1 MESLTDTPSEVV
13 VTSAT
18 ELWMSPVEEGKALLM
33 KIYENIVGCFI
44 SFGYLGTEDGRITS
58 NDKVKIVKRQIG

>member
-18 ELWMSPVEEGKALLM
+18 EIWMSPVEEWKALLM

-44 SFGYLGTEDGRITS
+44 SFGYLGTEDGRIT

>member
-18 ELWMSPVEEGKALLM
+18 EIWMSPVEEGKALLM
-33 KIYENIVGCFI
+33 KIYENIVGSLFH
-44 SFGYLGTEDGRITS
+44 L
-58 NDKVKIVKRQIG
+58 VIVGLKMEELPAMIR

>member
-18 ELWMSPVEEGKALLM
+18 EIWMSPVEEGKALLM

-44 SFGYLGTEDGRITS
+44 LFGYRLKTEELPAMIR
-58 NDKVKIVKRQIG
+58 